1 MILNIKIF
9 FISLLVLML
18 TACGTTSSHK
28 KHSAYKKTT
37 TNITV
42 GSGVNRPVALYAMKF
57 LGTPYRYGG
66 SSPSEGFDCSGLIQ
80 YSTKKALNINIP
92 RTAAQQSSF
101 GKKIKIS
108 ALKAGDLVFFNT
120 SSKPNSHSGIYL
132 GNNNFVHAP
141 STGGVVRVDSLNNP
155 YWKPRI
161 NMARRIR

>member
-1 MILNIKIF
+1 MLNINII
-9 FISLLVLML
+9 FISLTALILS
-18 TACGTTSSHK
+18 ACGTTNSQK
-28 KHSAYKKTT
+28 KHSTYKKTT

-80 YSTKKALNINIP
+80 YSTKNTLNINIP
-92 RTAAQQSSF
+92 RTAAQQSTF
-101 GKKIKIS
+101 GKKIKVS
-108 ALKAGDLVFFNT
+108 ELQAGDLVFFNT

-155 YWKPRI
+155 YWNPRI
-161 NMARRIR
+161 NMARRIQ